1 MSNHTHWHMNRST
14 DRRAF
19 LATISRTAL
28 AMPIVTTLVVS
39 AGVTPAQAGSPYGGG
54 GGGGPS
60 AGPGRGG
67 GRGRGGGGGR
77 GHHGSPPA
85 GRGRGKKLGHG
96 H

>member
-1 MSNHTHWHMNRST
+1 MSNDARWSMKQST
-14 DRRAF
+14 VQQADRRAF

-39 AGVTPAQAGSPYGGG
+39 AGVTPAQAGSPYGGAG
-54 GGGGPS
+54 RGGPS

-67 GRGRGGGGGR
+67 GGGGGH